1 VSEPRFDISLPELYE
16 ESWRKAYH
24 TDDEMVRLSSYQAP
38 GGEPVPFIYKGLEF
52 SGGQSVDTDEFPFFG
67 LWSNATLNKKPQTV
81 NVQGYLRGEYYLRW
95 RKNFIAALMVPTSDD
110 SPGFFDHPLWGR
122 FKVVVENYNIQ
133 EAADENGQCEISL
146 TLKRAGVSTDA
157 RAEAVMKPAFAK
169 PKDVARVAVAEF
181 ETAASDPNMLMQV
194 FGAIKTQMLKVMGVI
209 QAPVNTMN
217 AITNEINSLSSLTAQ
232 GVRMPGQ
239 LAQAFVNAI
248 FSITGGVLEVA
259 GAVGDAVRNP
269 GKYFTGQDSVKK
281 TVLMFL
287 SAFGWSPPVEPAT
300 VRQAETKKAA
310 ENLYRTACLCA
321 AADILPQA
329 EWYSR
334 KQIGEYWALYEK
346 LENSISLENPDLYQ
360 AVTEMRLSLSAVFR
374 QGTLSDELKKTLEKP
389 VPLLFL
395 SHFLGCDADRLRAMN
410 AVEDS
415 FAVSGEVSYV

>member
-1 VSEPRFDISLPELYE
+1 VSERFDISLPELYE

-24 TDDEMVRLSSYQAP
+24 TDEEMARLSSYQAP
-38 GGEPVPFIYKGLEF
+38 GGDPVPFIYKSLEF
-52 SGGQSVDTDEFPFFG
+52 SGGQSVDTAEYPFFG
-67 LWSNATLNKKPQTV
+67 LWSNETLNPRPQTITV
-81 NVQGYLRGEYYLRW
+81 HGYLRGEYYLR
-95 RKNFIAALMVPTSDD
+95 RRTAFVAALMVATSDD

-122 FKVVVENYNIQ
+122 FKVVVTDYNIQ
-133 EAADENGQCEISL
+133 EAGDENGQCGISL
-146 TLKRAGVSTDA
+146 TLKRAGVSLDA
-157 RAEAVMKPAFAK
+157 RGEAVQIPAFAK
-169 PKDVARVAVAEF
+169 PKDVARIAVEEF
-181 ETAASDPNMLMQV
+181 ETAAKDPNMLMQV

-248 FSITGGVLEVA
+248 FSIAAGVLEVG
-259 GAVGDAVRNP
+259 GAVGDAARNP
-269 GKYFTGQDSVKK
+269 VKYFTGQDSGKK
-281 TVLMFL
+281 TALMFL

-321 AADILPQA
+321 AADILSQT
-329 EWYSR
+329 EWYTR
-334 KQIGEYWALYEK
+334 KQLGEYWALYEK
-346 LENSISLENPDLYQ
+346 LETSVSLENPELYK
-360 AVTEMRLSLSAVFR
+360 AVTEMRLSLAAVLR
-374 QGTLSDELKKTLEKP
+374 QGTQKDELKKTLGNP

-410 AVEDS
+410 AVADS